1 MGDQLYVNPEALWE
15 AAQRLEAMAHR
26 ITADLARCASALSPV
41 PAGLDEVSLAAA
53 RWSSSASSSLNHRT
67 HAAVAELRAASGALA
82 AIAADYSANDETFS
96 AALHAR
102 S

>member
-1 MGDQLYVNPEALWE
+1 MYVNPEALQE

-26 ITADLARCASALSPV
+26 LSADLARCAPALSPM
-41 PAGLDEVSLAAA
+41 PAGLDEVSVAAA
-53 RWSSSASSSLNHRT
+53 RWSTSASSSLNHRT

-82 AIAADYSANDETFS
+82 AIAAGYSTNDETFS